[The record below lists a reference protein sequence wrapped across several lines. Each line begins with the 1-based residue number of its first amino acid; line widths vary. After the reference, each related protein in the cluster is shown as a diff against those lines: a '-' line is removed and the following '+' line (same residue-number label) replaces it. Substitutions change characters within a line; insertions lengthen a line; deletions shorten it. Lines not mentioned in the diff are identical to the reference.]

1 MTRKQ
6 LSQIFYLEKEQ
17 KMWEEKLRE
26 LEAASLIKGQ
36 EITGMPFANTNETS
50 DKVMSLVIRKQ
61 TIATIIEEIQER
73 IDKQKEEIYE
83 YINTVDDSLLRQI
96 VVYRCVSCMNW
107 VQVANRIGGGNTAES
122 VRKIY
127 ERSIPKS

>member
-6 LSQIFYLEKEQ
+6 LSQIYYLEKEQ
-17 KMWEEKLRE
+17 EMWKEKLRE

-36 EITGMPFANTNETS
+36 EITGMPFANTGETS
-50 DKVMSLVIRKQ
+50 DKVSELIIRKQ
-61 TIATIIEEIQER
+61 TIAAIIEEIQER
-73 IDKQKEEIYE
+73 IDRQKEEIYE
-83 YINTVDDSLLRQI
+83 YISTVDDSLLRQI

-107 VQVANRIGGGNTAES
+107 IQVANRIGGGNTAES

-127 ERSIPKS
+127 ERSIPKC

>member
-1 MTRKQ
+1 MTRER
-6 LSQIFYLEKEQ
+6 LSQIYYLEKEQ

-36 EITGMPFANTNETS
+36 EITGMPFANTGETS
-50 DKVMSLVIRKQ
+50 DKVMSLVVRKQ

-73 IDKQKEEIYE
+73 IDEQKEEIYE
-83 YINTVDDSLLRQI
+83 YINTIEDSLLRQI

-122 VRKIY
+122 VRKMY
-127 ERSIPKS
+127 ERSIPKN

>member
-1 MTRKQ
+1 MTRER

-17 KMWEEKLRE
+17 KMWEEKLKE

-36 EITGMPFANTNETS
+36 EINGMPFANTGEVS
-50 DKVMSLVIRKQ
+50 DRVMSLVIRKQ
-61 TIATIIEEIQER
+61 AIAAIIEEIQEN
-73 IDKQKEEIYE
+73 IAKQKEEIYE
-83 YINTVDDSLLRQI
+83 YINTIEDSLLRQI

-107 VQVANRIGGGNTAES
+107 IQVANRIGGGNTAES

-127 ERSIPKS
+127 ERSIPKN

>member
-1 MTRKQ
+1 MTREK

-17 KMWEEKLRE
+17 KMWEEKLKE
-26 LEAASLIKGQ
+26 LEAESLIKGQ
-36 EITGMPFANTNETS
+36 EITGMPFSNSGDS
-50 DKVMSLVIRKQ
+50 DKVSSLIIRKQ
-61 TIATIIEEIQER
+61 TFVEIIEEIQEK

-83 YINTVDDSLLRQI
+83 YINTIEDSLLRQI

-107 VQVANRIGGGNTAES
+107 TQVANRVGGGNTAES

-127 ERSIPKS
+127 ERSIPKN

>member
-1 MTRKQ
+1 MTRER
-6 LSQIFYLEKEQ
+6 LSQIYYLEKEQ

-36 EITGMPFANTNETS
+36 EITGMPFANTGENS
-50 DKVMSLVIRKQ
+50 DKVMSLVVRKQ

-73 IDKQKEEIYE
+73 IDEQKEEIYE
-83 YINTVDDSLLRQI
+83 YINTIDDSLLRQI

-107 VQVANRIGGGNTAES
+107 VQVAIRIGGGNTAES

-127 ERSIPKS
+127 ERSIPKN

>member
-17 KMWEEKLRE
+17 DMWKEKLRE

-36 EITGMPFANTNETS
+36 EITGMPFANTGETS
-50 DKVMSLVIRKQ
+50 DRVMSLVIRKQ
-61 TIATIIEEIQER
+61 AIVAVIEEIQER

-83 YINTVDDSLLRQI
+83 YINTVEDSLLRQI

-107 VQVANRIGGGNTAES
+107 VQVASRIGGGNTAES

-127 ERSIPKS
+127 ERSIPKN

>member
-1 MTRKQ
+1 MTRER

-36 EITGMPFANTNETS
+36 EITGMPFANTGETS

-61 TIATIIEEIQER
+61 TIVAIIEEIQER
-73 IDKQKEEIYE
+73 IDAQKEEIYE
-83 YINTVDDSLLRQI
+83 YINTIEDSLLRQI

-127 ERSIPKS
+127 ERSIPKN

>member
-1 MTRKQ
+1 MTRER
-6 LSQIFYLEKEQ
+6 LSQIYYLEKEQ

-36 EITGMPFANTNETS
+36 EITGMPFANTGETS
-50 DKVMSLVIRKQ
+50 DKVMSLVVRKQ

-73 IDKQKEEIYE
+73 IDEQKEEIYE
-83 YINTVDDSLLRQI
+83 YINTIDDSLLRQI

-107 VQVANRIGGGNTAES
+107 VQVAIRIGGGNTAES

-127 ERSIPKS
+127 ERSIPKN

>member
-1 MTRKQ
+1 MTRER
-6 LSQIFYLEKEQ
+6 LSQIFYLEREQ

-36 EITGMPFANTNETS
+36 EITGMPFANTGETS
-50 DKVMSLVIRKQ
+50 DRVTSLVIRKQ
-61 TIATIIEEIQER
+61 TIAAIIEEIQER
-73 IDKQKEEIYE
+73 IDAQKEEIYE
-83 YINTVDDSLLRQI
+83 YINTIDDSLLRQV

-107 VQVANRIGGGNTAES
+107 VQVANRIGGCNTAES

-127 ERSIPKS
+127 ERSIPKN